1 MLVAQSCPTLC
12 DTMDCSP
19 PVSSARGIFQAR
31 ILEWLTSPSPVGL
44 PYPGIETSSPALQ
57 ADFLSTELWGK
68 QKEDKAFSKY
78 SLSTIYSMMVPYP
91 VWYWMGAG
99 GAKRFK
105 CDIVGDIRYEKK
117 QKPNKRWY
125 VYSTGNSPGDQS
137 KD

>member
-31 ILEWLTSPSPVGL
+31 ILEWLTSPSPGGL

-57 ADFLSTELWGK
+57 ADSLSTELWGK

-91 VWYWMGAG
+91 VWNWMGAG